1 MANYLN
7 YANVVDGKAVYLG
20 CLPEKIKDYSEERL
34 QENSWYIWEEVHVE
48 YDQETHYLGSPRK
61 EIVTDKETGHKK
73 MVYTDTPIAFT
84 PAEKKQ
90 RDYDQWKGQMAAT
103 DERWLSQGT
112 MVPMPRVI
120 EEILTKIGLDGIRE
134 EIVEQYNEKRALRA
148 KQPPKPE
155 GTE

>member
-1 MANYLN
+1 MSDYCLVENGQI
-7 YANVVDGKAVYLG
+7 VDGPRSMPKSWRNTSGYHLNDPSVWAADGWLQVQYVSAGTYNPDLQYRDGYSTDIQANAVIMTEQL
-20 CLPEKIKDYSEERL
+20 KD
-34 QENSWYIWEEVHVE
+34 
-48 YDQETHYLGSPRK
+48 
-61 EIVTDKETGHKK
+61 
-73 MVYTDTPIAFT
+73 FT

-90 RDYDQWKGQMAAT
+90 RDYNQWKDQMVAT

-120 EEILTKIGLDGIRE
+120 EEILTKIGLDGIRD

-148 KQPPKPE
+148 NQPPKPE

>member
-1 MANYLN
+1 
-7 YANVVDGKAVYLG
+7 
-20 CLPEKIKDYSEERL
+20 
-34 QENSWYIWEEVHVE
+34 
-48 YDQETHYLGSPRK
+48 
-61 EIVTDKETGHKK
+61 

-120 EEILTKIGLDGIRE
+120 EEILTKIGLDGIRD